1 MSDKDQKEMIK
12 FEPGDLVSVI
22 DIDFSD
28 ENFKSEWHGN
38 VAIILKVNQ
47 SGHWT
52 SKLLCKCFHP
62 MSPAGRA
69 RVVLWSPG
77 RLKLLSPLIVS
88 VGEID

>member
-1 MSDKDQKEMIK
+1 MIK

-22 DIDFSD
+22 DIDFPGES
-28 ENFKSEWHGN
+28 NSEWLGN
-38 VAIILKVNQ
+38 IAIVLKVNQ

-62 MSPAGRA
+62 MSPHGRA

-88 VGEID
+88 MGEID